1 MLKNLDR
8 DTPLTCP
15 GKELFCSFQR
25 KKLNRWKKDEVTSD
39 GGCSAVPYKCSS
51 SADSDSTKTLLPRT
65 EFPIILAKISLSYNK
80 QTGAVSRARITFDD
94 TDDQIVIS
102 TLDDIYIK
110 NTRHSSEKTTYREPV
125 EKAYYLTE
133 FEGKQINRVCK
144 TFIPTLEQFE
154 KDLKNENWG
163 KCLYLDAFLPRFLRG
178 FNALLYLSKNTP
190 ESINKKIRIPEE
202 EFDVSLN
209 SPKSDARINHWRST
223 PDHVVKL
230 RIATKELIYQ
240 IKLWQKRELLN
251 KKRNPEISYSNKL
264 ESAFSL
270 FVRIYFN
277 IPPVTYSGIIS
288 R

>member
-1 MLKNLDR
+1 MKL
-8 DTPLTCP
+8 PLMAVVLP
-15 GKELFCSFQR
+15 FLI
-25 KKLNRWKKDEVTSD
+25 
-39 GGCSAVPYKCSS
+39 SAAV